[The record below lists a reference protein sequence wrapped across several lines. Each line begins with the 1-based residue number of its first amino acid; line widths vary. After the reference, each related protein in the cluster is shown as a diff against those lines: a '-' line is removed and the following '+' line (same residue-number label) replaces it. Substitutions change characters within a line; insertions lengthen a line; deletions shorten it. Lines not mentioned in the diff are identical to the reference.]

1 MYLDKDV
8 ESVWNEFDSCI
19 KKVAKEVFRESKDV
33 GNWLRKLIWLWN
45 KKVQTIVKWERERER
60 ERERESNISLPQDVE
75 TILHMKIL
83 K

>member
-19 KKVAKEVFRESKDV
+19 KKVAKEVLGESKDV

-60 ERERESNISLPQDVE
+60 ESNISLPQDVE

>member
-19 KKVAKEVFRESKDV
+19 KKVAKEVFGESKDV

-60 ERERESNISLPQDVE
+60 ESNISLPQDVE

>member
-19 KKVAKEVFRESKDV
+19 KKVAKEVFGESKDV

-60 ERERESNISLPQDVE
+60 ERAI
-75 TILHMKIL
+75 
-83 K
+83 

>member
-19 KKVAKEVFRESKDV
+19 KKVAKEVFGESKDV

-45 KKVQTIVKWERERER
+45 KKVQTIVKWERERDTET
-60 ERERESNISLPQDVE
+60 NISLPQDVE

>member
-19 KKVAKEVFRESKDV
+19 KKVAKEVLGESKDV

-60 ERERESNISLPQDVE
+60 ERERAI
-75 TILHMKIL
+75 
-83 K
+83 

>member
-19 KKVAKEVFRESKDV
+19 KKVAKEVFGESKDV

-60 ERERESNISLPQDVE
+60 VLML
-75 TILHMKIL
+75 ILVLIEDINMS
-83 K
+83 